1 MCYLC
6 LKKTMKSEILVS
18 REWRYAVKTYDKS
31 KNISIE
37 ELELILK
44 AINLAPTSYGL
55 QPFKIIH
62 VKGDK
67 VRAELKTAA
76 YNQGQITDAS
86 DLLVFAHATAVH
98 PLIID
103 RYFNNLMI
111 TRKPN
116 IKEVETY
123 KNHVTQALTKWHETQ
138 QAAWCDK
145 QMYIAM
151 SYGLQAASDLRIDS
165 SAIEGFDQ
173 KRFAEIL
180 KINTTLWKPTV
191 SLALGYRSENDS
203 SQHLAKVRLSEDE
216 LIQIFE

>member
-1 MCYLC
+1 M
-6 LKKTMKSEILVS
+6 
-18 REWRYAVKTYDKS
+18 
-31 KNISIE
+31 
-37 ELELILK
+37 
-44 AINLAPTSYGL
+44 
-55 QPFKIIH
+55 
-62 VKGDK
+62 
-67 VRAELKTAA
+67 
-76 YNQGQITDAS
+76 
-86 DLLVFAHATAVH
+86 LVFAHATAVH

-116 IKEVETY
+116 LKEVETY
-123 KNHVTQALTKWHETQ
+123 KNHVTQALTKWHEAQ

-180 KINTTLWKPTV
+180 KIDTTLWKPTV
-191 SLALGYRSENDS
+191 ALALGYRSENDS

-216 LIQIFE
+216 LIQIFD

>member
-1 MCYLC
+1 MCYLYQ
-6 LKKTMKSEILVS
+6 KKTMKSEILVS
-18 REWRYAVKTYDKS
+18 REWRYAVKKYDKS
-31 KNISIE
+31 KNIE
-37 ELELILK
+37 VEDLELILK

-86 DLLVFAHATAVH
+86 DLLVFAHATVVH
-98 PLIID
+98 PMIID
-103 RYFNNLMI
+103 RYFNNLI
-111 TRKPN
+111 IKRKPN
-116 IKEVETY
+116 LKEVESY
-123 KNHVTQALTKWHETQ
+123 KNRVTEALTKWPEAQ

-173 KRFAEIL
+173 HRFAEIL

-191 SLALGYRSENDS
+191 SLTLGYRSKNDS
-203 SQHLAKVRLSEDE
+203 SQHLTKVRLSENE
-216 LIQIFE
+216 LIYTFE